1 MGPGE
6 YGIMNRLA
14 IRFGFAV
21 VAAFVLGGAPA
32 PAATSGCDAAC
43 WSHYMDDYLAAL
55 AAHDASR
62 LPVAPHVRFT
72 ENGIATR

>member
-1 MGPGE
+1 MDEKKITPSEPGLQGHLE
-6 YGIMNRLA
+6 LLGLPFMRDNYDVLA
-14 IRFGFAV
+14 HQ
-21 VAAFVLGGAPA
+21 AAQKE
-32 PAATSGCDAAC
+32 
-43 WSHYMDDYLAAL
+43 WSNIDYLAAL